1 MGGTFR
7 LAFRRFTPWKARVRD
22 QRWSLAALESHVLC
36 GKMTAS
42 DGAEL
47 PYRYWPAQGPARAA
61 ILMLHGACDY
71 SGAFDEVAPKLS
83 RLGFSVF
90 AYDQR
95 GFGGTEKRG
104 HWRGKK
110 RMAKDVAE
118 ALGILR
124 DRTGHEIPAFVI
136 GESMGGA
143 MAVQAAVRENI
154 KADGLILVAPG
165 ALASTFW
172 RLLMSWLARAI
183 NYFAPES
190 EIVIERLSGK
200 DLTPAAAIRLLFDP
214 MILRGVRP
222 DLLFSLVK
230 LGKSSVERAS
240 EVNIPVL
247 TMMGSKDD
255 VLRQACIWT
264 LHQRIAGKKEWALF
278 DGGPHLLLHWQK
290 HELVLERAV
299 QWIERRIAM
308 GVMSTEG
315 IPVVPTRIAPV
326 VQTGIAASA

>member
-7 LAFRRFTPWKARVRD
+7 LAFRRFIPWKARVRD
-22 QRWSLAALESHVLC
+22 MRWALAALDTHVLC
-36 GKMTAS
+36 GKMVAS
-42 DGAEL
+42 DGAQL
-47 PYRYWPAQGPARAA
+47 PYRYWPARGEAKAA
-61 ILMLHGACDY
+61 LLMLHGACDY
-71 SGAFDEVAPKLS
+71 AGAFDETAPKLS
-83 RLGFSVF
+83 RMGFSVF

-95 GFGGTEKRG
+95 GFGGNEKRG
-104 HWRGKK
+104 RWRGKK

-118 ALGILR
+118 AFAMLR
-124 DRTGHEIPAFVI
+124 DRAGRALPAFVI

-154 KADGLILVAPG
+154 AADGLILVAPG

-222 DLLFSLVK
+222 DMLFGLVK
-230 LGKSSVERAS
+230 LGRSSVERAS
-240 EVNIPVL
+240 QVTTPVL
-247 TMMGSKDD
+247 TMMGSHDD
-255 VLRQACIWT
+255 VLRQACIWA
-264 LHQRIAGKKEWALF
+264 LHQRVAGKKEWALF
-278 DGGPHLLLHWQK
+278 EGGPHLLLHWQK
-290 HELVLERAV
+290 HDLVLDRMV
-299 QWIERRIAM
+299 RWIERQITARAKTEPAERAM
-308 GVMSTEG
+308 AVN
-315 IPVVPTRIAPV
+315 V
-326 VQTGIAASA
+326 

>member
-1 MGGTFR
+1 
-7 LAFRRFTPWKARVRD
+7 
-22 QRWSLAALESHVLC
+22 
-36 GKMTAS
+36 
-42 DGAEL
+42 
-47 PYRYWPAQGPARAA
+47 
-61 ILMLHGACDY
+61 MLHGACDY
-71 SGAFDEVAPKLS
+71 SGAFEEVAPKLS
-83 RLGFSVF
+83 RMGFSVF

-95 GFGGTEKRG
+95 GFGGNEKRG
-104 HWRGKK
+104 RWRGKK

-118 ALGILR
+118 AFALLR
-124 DRTGHEIPAFVI
+124 DRTGTEVPAFVI

-154 KADGLILVAPG
+154 AADGLILVAPG

-172 RLLMSWLARAI
+172 RLLASWLARTI

-222 DLLFSLVK
+222 DLLFGLVK
-230 LGKSSVERAS
+230 LGKSSVERAK
-240 EVNIPVL
+240 EVTVPVL
-247 TMMGSKDD
+247 TMMGSRDD

-264 LHQRIAGKKEWALF
+264 LHQRLAGKKEWALF

-290 HELVLERAV
+290 NDLVLERAV
-299 QWIERRIAM
+299 RWIEHRIATRA
-308 GVMSTEG
+308 MS
-315 IPVVPTRIAPV
+315 A
-326 VQTGIAASA
+326 VQTQDTPAQIAARPAETGMAVSA